1 MAMST
6 KKESRILKWLISL
19 LFFYLCRKLKF
30 QLMLEALAQHLP
42 FSKINSSATDVIKV
56 LKQYRNRLKD
66 AVVV

>member
-1 MAMST
+1 
-6 KKESRILKWLISL
+6 
-19 LFFYLCRKLKF
+19 
-30 QLMLEALAQHLP
+30 MLEALAQHLS